1 MSQCNVL
8 IGRFGRAAGGWVF
21 HQHPALAE
29 ALMRRFKDGEW
40 QYRVMTDEE
49 RLLWLLSTWA
59 NDPKIAAIG
68 RTKAL

>member
-1 MSQCNVL
+1 
-8 IGRFGRAAGGWVF
+8 
-21 HQHPALAE
+21 
-29 ALMRRFKDGEW
+29 MRRFKDGEW